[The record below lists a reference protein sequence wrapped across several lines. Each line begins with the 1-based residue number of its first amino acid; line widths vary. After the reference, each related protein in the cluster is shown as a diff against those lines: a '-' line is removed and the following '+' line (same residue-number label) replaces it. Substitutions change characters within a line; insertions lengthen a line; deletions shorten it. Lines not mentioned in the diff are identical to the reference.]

1 MAPPREATDIEP
13 PPAVPSTPPLVRV
26 MAMPADANPNG
37 DIFGGWLL
45 AQMDL
50 AGGNLA
56 VQRARGR
63 CATVAVDAMVF
74 HEPVYVGDEVSCYG
88 ELVRT
93 GRTSMTIRIEA
104 WRRNLAT
111 GEARKVTEALF
122 TYVALGADRRPRA
135 LPPLPPP

>member
-1 MAPPREATDIEP
+1 VHSSSQGTPPTPQIEP
-13 PPAVPSTPPLVRV
+13 PAAAPLIRV

-63 CATVAVDAMVF
+63 WPTVAVDGMVF
-74 HEPVYVGDEVSCYG
+74 HEPVFVGDEVSCYG
-88 ELVRT
+88 EVIRT
-93 GRTSMTIRIEA
+93 GRTSITIRIEA
-104 WRRNLAT
+104 WRRNLAS
-111 GEARKVTEALF
+111 GEVRKVTQAIF
-122 TYVALGADRRPRA
+122 TYVAIGANRRPR
-135 LPPLPPP
+135 PLAPSP

>member
-1 MAPPREATDIEP
+1 MGSAISGGAAQTAPLEPPRSA
-13 PPAVPSTPPLVRV
+13 PLVRV
-26 MAMPADANPNG
+26 MAIPADANPNG

-45 AQMDL
+45 TQMDL

-63 CATVAVDAMVF
+63 CATAAVDGMVF
-74 HEPVYVGDEVSCYG
+74 HQPVYVGDEVSCYG

-93 GRTSMTIRIEA
+93 GKSSMTIRIEA
-104 WRRNLAT
+104 GRRNLAT
-111 GEARKVTEALF
+111 GETRQVTQAMF

-135 LPPLPPP
+135 LPPLP

>member
-1 MAPPREATDIEP
+1 MGSAISGGEPQARPLELPATAPLI
-13 PPAVPSTPPLVRV
+13 RV

-63 CATVAVDAMVF
+63 CATVAVDGMVF
-74 HEPVYVGDEVSCYG
+74 HQPVYVGDEVSCYG
-88 ELVRT
+88 ELVKT
-93 GRTSMTIRIEA
+93 GRGAATSPRA
-104 WRRNLAT
+104 RCARLPRRY
-111 GEARKVTEALF
+111 F
-122 TYVALGADRRPRA
+122 TYVALGEDRRPRA
-135 LPPLPPP
+135 LPPS